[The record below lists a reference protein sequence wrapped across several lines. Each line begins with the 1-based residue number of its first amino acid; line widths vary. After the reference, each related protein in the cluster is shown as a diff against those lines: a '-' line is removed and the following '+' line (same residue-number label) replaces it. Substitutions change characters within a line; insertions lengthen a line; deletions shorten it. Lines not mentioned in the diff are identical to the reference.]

1 MTEPEHEVWVVA
13 FVGKKGISEMYPYKS
28 KAAAVRAKRAWDRE
42 WQSSE
47 EAVVYRA
54 ILSSPE
60 ART

>member
-1 MTEPEHEVWVVA
+1 MTDPEHEVWVVA
-13 FVGKKGISEMYPYKS
+13 FVGKKGISELYPYNS
-28 KAAAVRAKRAWDRE
+28 YAAACRAKTAWDRE

-54 ILSSPE
+54 ILTSPE